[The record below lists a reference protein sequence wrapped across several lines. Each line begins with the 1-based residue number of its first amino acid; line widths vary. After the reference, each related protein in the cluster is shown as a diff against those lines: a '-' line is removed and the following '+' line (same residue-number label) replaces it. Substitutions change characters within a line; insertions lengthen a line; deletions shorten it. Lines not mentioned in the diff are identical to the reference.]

1 MQHRVGPGVCPRVA
15 KGDRIVD
22 RQDPAERAGPRPERE
37 GADANWIVNDVE
49 PVSARR
55 DRGERA
61 AEDRQPGDAFAARQV
76 APLRTG
82 AAIWPVA
89 VCGQRDDLAV
99 VELRESLRQ
108 LERNSGDTRD
118 RAVKT
123 M

>member
-37 GADANWIVNDVE
+37 GADATWIVNDVE

-55 DRGERA
+55 DRGER
-61 AEDRQPGDAFAARQV
+61 RRRSPARGRVRSQ
-76 APLRTG
+76 AGSALANR